1 MHTLTANNP
10 EREDLV
16 AAPRSGLLLPALAIL
31 AVLFLVRLPTFIHA
45 RELNMDE
52 SQMLSQAMKFLLD
65 AVPWRSVDGTS
76 SGPLNSFFLSGFLWL
91 GIPPG
96 YVFLHVL
103 ATAMASLL
111 VVTAFLS
118 IRTLATRRAA
128 AWGVA
133 PMTLCV
139 GFSGNPAFLHYSSEL
154 LPALL
159 LALACYF
166 LLRWFVG
173 AQKYPEKSRSICL
186 FFIGASL
193 GSAPW
198 CKLQS
203 APLSLTLAVAA
214 TIAIFVYRKNS
225 LRWAELLFL
234 CIGLALP
241 SILMV
246 MVVLRAGVWND
257 FWTSYVLANLAY
269 AGPFTWARFSRHILL
284 TLRSIEILPL
294 TSVCAFALLLA
305 GYFAYRKPRRVRPGQ
320 HQAVIVFF
328 ALFSAVSLA
337 SVARPA
343 YFFPHYILFL
353 LFPLSCL
360 AAILISWE
368 FPHLGENLRSLLSTA
383 AKLALAAIVFLFSL
397 PLVLTALDTAPLQ
410 PDPNEQIAAAVLSL
424 KASTHA
430 SGMAIWGWMPGVY
443 VDTGIPPA
451 TRDAIGHFVIS
462 KSPLQGYFRARFLK
476 DLRNSSPDLFVD
488 AVAPGAFLWKWDPQQ
503 DGFESDAN
511 LKEYVEQNYVLAD
524 TVPLRAKG
532 IPVRI
537 FLRRTLAERI
547 SPRGP
552 R

>member
-383 AKLALAAIVFLFSL
+383 AKLALAAIVFLF
-397 PLVLTALDTAPLQ
+397 
-410 PDPNEQIAAAVLSL
+410 
-424 KASTHA
+424 H
-430 SGMAIWGWMPGVY
+430 
-443 VDTGIPPA
+443 
-451 TRDAIGHFVIS
+451 
-462 KSPLQGYFRARFLK
+462 
-476 DLRNSSPDLFVD
+476 
-488 AVAPGAFLWKWDPQQ
+488 FLWC
-503 DGFESDAN
+503 
-511 LKEYVEQNYVLAD
+511 
-524 TVPLRAKG
+524 
-532 IPVRI
+532 
-537 FLRRTLAERI
+537 
-547 SPRGP
+547 SPRWIQPHSSRIPMSKLPRPFLASKLPHMPAEWLSGGGCRECTWTQASRRRHAMQSVTSSSARVRCRAISGP
-552 R
+552 AFSRTCAIRRPTCLLTPWLPGHSSGNGIRSRTASNPTQT